1 MMTRADL
8 EQWLGDPPGESLAIG
23 ELSDVL
29 HVVLDASRR
38 SISLA
43 NPGELRE
50 LRFAL
55 IVLRDIFPHDAAIR
69 TWLRSPSSEWRGLAP
84 ADLVSD
90 GRIREFADLAVSE
103 WNRPHVD
110 DDSAVSGI
118 ERFVIHGTLLA

>member
-55 IVLRDIFPHDAAIR
+55 IVLRDIFSDDAAIR
-69 TWLRSPSSEWRGLAP
+69 GWLRAPSSEWRGMAP
-84 ADLVSD
+84 ADLVSN

-103 WNRPHVD
+103 WNRPH
-110 DDSAVSGI
+110 AATPGRTRGI
-118 ERFVIHGTLLA
+118 LAPA